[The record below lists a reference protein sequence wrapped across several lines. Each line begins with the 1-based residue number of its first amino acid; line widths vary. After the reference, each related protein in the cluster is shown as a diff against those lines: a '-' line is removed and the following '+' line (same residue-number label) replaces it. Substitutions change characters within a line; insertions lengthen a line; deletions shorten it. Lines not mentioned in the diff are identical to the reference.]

1 MQRALVALMLILG
14 LVLSS
19 GCFNRS
25 TEPVLREGNSPQR
38 MKKDN
43 APPAEGGA
51 KGGKD
56 KKSGAGL
63 RPTD

>member
-1 MQRALVALMLILG
+1 MHRVLVAFLLILG

-19 GCFNRS
+19 GCFSRS
-25 TEPVLREGNSPQR
+25 TEAVHREGNSPQR

-43 APPAEGGA
+43 APPAEGGSQGSK
-51 KGGKD
+51 KGG
-56 KKSGAGL
+56 GL

>member
-1 MQRALVALMLILG
+1 MHRVLVAFLLILG

-19 GCFNRS
+19 GCFSRS
-25 TEPVLREGNSPQR
+25 TEPVHREGNSPQR

-43 APPAEGGA
+43 APPAEGGKENK
-51 KGGKD
+51 KGG
-56 KKSGAGL
+56 GL